1 LHNRA
6 GGQFAERMHMK
17 QFDPRADDEALD
29 ACYRLYL
36 AGALHDDPGGGP
48 ESPASLR
55 FWWTNSSAG
64 QRQQAWLAADAAG
77 PAGCYLLEL
86 PESDNAGTGF
96 LMLAVPPDRR
106 RHGIGSALLA
116 HASGQ
121 ARQAG
126 RTLLAGNALAGSP
139 GDAFAAAAG
148 GQAGLIDV
156 RRILAV
162 DGELPGRLA
171 RLRAQAE
178 SAAAGYTL
186 VEWRGPVPAEH
197 REGVAAVM
205 SAMSDAPRD
214 DTIEPERWDAE
225 RVRQQ
230 GDSLDRH
237 GMQEFSAAARL
248 TSSGELAGL
257 SQAVLDPGAPGWA
270 FQAVTA
276 VARPHRGHRLG
287 LLVKTALHQ
296 RVLAADPSVS
306 RFTTVNAAANEHM
319 IAINEAMG
327 YRADRS
333 FHSWEL
339 TLPA

>member
-1 LHNRA
+1 LRDPA
-6 GGQFAERMHMK
+6 GGQFAERMHME
-17 QFDPRADDEALD
+17 QFDPRADDDALD

-36 AGALHDDPGGGP
+36 AGALHDDPGAPP

-55 FWWTNSSAG
+55 YWWSDSSAG

-86 PESDNAGTGF
+86 PERDNPGTGF
-96 LMLAVPPDRR
+96 LLLAVPPARR
-106 RHGIGSALLA
+106 RRGIGSALLA
-116 HASGQ
+116 HASGR

-126 RTLLAGNALAGSP
+126 RTLLAGSALAGSP

-148 GQAGLIDV
+148 GRAGLVNV
-156 RRILAV
+156 RRVLAV

-186 VEWRGPVPAEH
+186 LEWHGPPPAGH
-197 REGVAAVM
+197 REGIAAVM
-205 SAMSDAPRD
+205 SAFADAPRD
-214 DTIEPERWDAE
+214 DTIEPDHWDAE
-225 RVRQQ
+225 RVRQE
-230 GDSLDRH
+230 GDGLARH
-237 GMQEFSAAARL
+237 GMQQFSAAARL
-248 TSSGELAGL
+248 TSSGELAAL
-257 SQAVLDPGAPGWA
+257 SQAVLDPATPGWA
-270 FQAVTA
+270 FQAITA

-296 RVLAADPSVS
+296 QLLAADPSVS
-306 RFTTVNAAANEHM
+306 RFTTVNAEANEHM

-327 YRADRS
+327 YRAERS
-333 FHSWEL
+333 SHSWEL
-339 TLPA
+339 TVPA

>member
-1 LHNRA
+1 M
-6 GGQFAERMHMK
+6 E
-17 QFDPRADDEALD
+17 QFDPRADDDALD

-36 AGALHDDPGGGP
+36 AGALHDDPGGAP

-55 FWWTNSSAG
+55 YWWTNSSGG

-86 PESDNAGTGF
+86 PERDNVGTGF
-96 LMLAVPPDRR
+96 LLLAVPPARR
-106 RHGIGSALLA
+106 RRGIGSALLA

-126 RTLLAGNALAGSP
+126 RTLLAGTALADSP

-148 GQAGLIDV
+148 GQAGLIDG

-162 DGELPGRLA
+162 EPELPGRLA

-186 VEWRGPVPAEH
+186 LEWRGPVPAEH

-214 DTIEPERWDAE
+214 DAIEPDRWDAE
-225 RVRQQ
+225 RVRQE
-230 GDSLDRH
+230 GDGLARH
-237 GMQEFSAAARL
+237 GMQLFSAAARL
-248 TSSGELAGL
+248 TSSGELAAL
-257 SQAVLDPGAPGWA
+257 SQAVLDPAAPGWA

-276 VARPHRGHRLG
+276 VARQHRGHRLG
-287 LLVKTALHQ
+287 LLVKTALYQ
-296 RVLAADPSVS
+296 RLLAADPSVS
-306 RFTTVNAAANEHM
+306 RFTTVNAEANEHM

-327 YRADRS
+327 YRAERS
-333 FHSWEL
+333 YHSWEL
-339 TLPA
+339 ALPA